1 MTSLQKKQKAE
12 AIKRLELMNICEDV
26 RRRFEEKGDVMF
38 SEYVGYRVLS
48 DEEKTE
54 VRQFER
60 EHDATVFLGIRL
72 STMYGTLD
80 AFLFVGE
87 YEEEWEME
95 REGVLDGYALSY
107 CINRDY
113 PECSE
118 MGSIVFRV
126 TKNGLIVREG

>member
-12 AIKRLELMNICEDV
+12 AIKRLELMNISEYV
-26 RRRFEEKGDVMF
+26 RRRFEEKGEVML

-60 EHDATVFLGIRL
+60 EHDATVFLGVRL
-72 STMYGTLD
+72 GTMYGTLD
-80 AFLFVGE
+80 AFLFVGK
-87 YEEEWEME
+87 YEEEWETE
-95 REGVLDGYALSY
+95 REDVLDGYAMSY
-107 CINRDY
+107 CINCDY

-118 MGSIVFRV
+118 VGSIAFRV